1 MSFKMKAK
9 RPYLASE
16 CDSVQL
22 CETYRQQVLKETCQL
37 EAPDMRPLADYQGHF
52 EERDSDSECWFGGVP
67 DPRPERPH
75 QQVAQ
80 GEETLGE

>member
-1 MSFKMKAK
+1 MDNLRESTA
-9 RPYLASE
+9 
-16 CDSVQL
+16 
-22 CETYRQQVLKETCQL
+22 KETCQL
-37 EAPDMRPLADYQGHF
+37 EAPDRRPLADYQGHF

>member
-22 CETYRQQVLKETCQL
+22 CETYRQQVLKETFPS
-37 EAPDMRPLADYQGHF
+37 EAPDMRLLADYQRHF
-52 EERDSDSECWFGGVP
+52 EECDSDSECWFGRVP
-67 DPRPERPH
+67 NPRPERPH
-75 QQVAQ
+75 QQVAE
-80 GEETLGE
+80 GEEALGE

>member
-16 CDSVQL
+16 CHSVQL
-22 CETYRQQVLKETCQL
+22 CETYRQQVLKETCQS
-37 EAPDMRPLADYQGHF
+37 EAPDMPLLADYQGHF
-52 EERDSDSECWFGGVP
+52 EERDSDSKCWFGRVP
-67 DPRPERPH
+67 NPRPERPH
-75 QQVAQ
+75 QQVAE

>member
-22 CETYRQQVLKETCQL
+22 CETYRQQVL
-37 EAPDMRPLADYQGHF
+37 
-52 EERDSDSECWFGGVP
+52 
-67 DPRPERPH
+67 
-75 QQVAQ
+75 
-80 GEETLGE
+80 